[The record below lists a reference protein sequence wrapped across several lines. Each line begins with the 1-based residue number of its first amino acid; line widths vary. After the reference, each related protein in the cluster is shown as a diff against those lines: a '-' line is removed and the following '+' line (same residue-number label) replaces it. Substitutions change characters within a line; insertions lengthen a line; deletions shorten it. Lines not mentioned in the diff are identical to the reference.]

1 MSGIELCQVR
11 HLRASGPSLDH
22 VRSVTCHSPFL
33 RGIRNNLNL
42 NCMAFFKKIQQK
54 INGKWY
60 PKSVTVGKPVTTKEV
75 SDRLAQISTVSRADT
90 YAVLMELAG
99 VLADY
104 MSQGR
109 TVKLDG
115 LGTFYYT
122 LTAGGNGVES
132 ADKVSVSQIAG
143 VRVRFIPEAT
153 KNSGSKTMN
162 RSLISDNIFW
172 MELNAAPETTPEE
185 EGGEDRPE
193 IE

>member
-1 MSGIELCQVR
+1 MVS
-11 HLRASGPSLDH
+11 A
-22 VRSVTCHSPFL
+22 
-33 RGIRNNLNL
+33 
-42 NCMAFFKKIQQK
+42 A
-54 INGKWY
+54 
-60 PKSVTVGKPVTTKEV
+60 VTVGKPVTTKEV
-75 SDRLAQISTVSRADT
+75 ADRLAQISTVSRADV
-90 YAVLMELAG
+90 YAVLMDLAG

-104 MSQGR
+104 MAQGR
-109 TVKLDG
+109 SVKIDS

-122 LTAGGNGVES
+122 ITASGNGVDS
-132 ADKVSVSQIAG
+132 ADKVNASQITG

-185 EGGEDRPE
+185 GGGEDRPE

>member
-1 MSGIELCQVR
+1 M
-11 HLRASGPSLDH
+11 
-22 VRSVTCHSPFL
+22 
-33 RGIRNNLNL
+33 
-42 NCMAFFKKIQQK
+42 
-54 INGKWY
+54 
-60 PKSVTVGKPVTTKEV
+60 
-75 SDRLAQISTVSRADT
+75 SRADT

-172 MELNAAPETTPEE
+172 MELNGAPETTPEE
-185 EGGEDRPE
+185 GGGGDRPE

>member
-1 MSGIELCQVR
+1 
-11 HLRASGPSLDH
+11 
-22 VRSVTCHSPFL
+22 
-33 RGIRNNLNL
+33 
-42 NCMAFFKKIQQK
+42 MAFFKKIQQK

-104 MSQGR
+104 MAQGR

-132 ADKVSVSQIAG
+132 EDKVGTSQIAG

-153 KNSGSKTMN
+153 KNGGSRSMK

-185 EGGEDRPE
+185 GGGGDRPE

>member
-1 MSGIELCQVR
+1 M
-11 HLRASGPSLDH
+11 
-22 VRSVTCHSPFL
+22 
-33 RGIRNNLNL
+33 
-42 NCMAFFKKIQQK
+42 
-54 INGKWY
+54 
-60 PKSVTVGKPVTTKEV
+60 
-75 SDRLAQISTVSRADT
+75 SRADT

-153 KNSGSKTMN
+153 KNSGSKSMN
-162 RSLISDNIFW
+162 CTLVSDNIFW

-185 EGGEDRPE
+185 GGGEDRPE

>member
-1 MSGIELCQVR
+1 
-11 HLRASGPSLDH
+11 
-22 VRSVTCHSPFL
+22 
-33 RGIRNNLNL
+33 
-42 NCMAFFKKIQQK
+42 MAFFKKIQQK

-75 SDRLAQISTVSRADT
+75 SDHLAQISTVSRADT

-162 RSLISDNIFW
+162 RSLISNNIFW
-172 MELNAAPETTPEE
+172 MELNGAPETTPEE
-185 EGGEDRPE
+185 GGGEDRPE

>member
-1 MSGIELCQVR
+1 
-11 HLRASGPSLDH
+11 
-22 VRSVTCHSPFL
+22 
-33 RGIRNNLNL
+33 
-42 NCMAFFKKIQQK
+42 MAFFKKIQQK

-104 MSQGR
+104 MAQGR

-132 ADKVSVSQIAG
+132 EDKVSTSQIAG
-143 VRVRFIPEAT
+143 IRVRFIPEAT
-153 KNSGSKTMN
+153 KKSGSRSMN

-172 MELNAAPETTPEE
+172 MELNDAPETTPEE
-185 EGGEDRPE
+185 GGGEDRPE